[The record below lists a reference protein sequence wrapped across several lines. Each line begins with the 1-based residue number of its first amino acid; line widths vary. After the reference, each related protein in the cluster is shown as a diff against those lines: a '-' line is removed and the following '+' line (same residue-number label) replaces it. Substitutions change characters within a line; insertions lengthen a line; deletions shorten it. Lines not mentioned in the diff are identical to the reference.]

1 MVHGP
6 VAGMNV
12 RPVASI
18 QTRRID
24 EARSFTYLL
33 SRRATRMK
41 SRAKYLVGFVLF
53 AGAGM
58 TVRAQTPPVAPPVL
72 SGEGMM
78 VRVGELSTQLEADAK
93 HMRHLQAV
101 ARKEKDVIKLTCVN
115 DTLVQLKAK
124 QNLFDDSRRQFET
137 NVGTDAEAARPAF
150 NELSITS
157 SDVSN
162 LRAAA
167 EACVGVP
174 ELYKQE
180 SDVSVQHPDF
190 PDDPTL
196 DDPFEPDLEPPA
208 YASPFR

>member
-1 MVHGP
+1 MVHAGLLTMNIR
-6 VAGMNV
+6 VAT
-12 RPVASI
+12 SI
-18 QTRRID
+18 QGLRID
-24 EARSFTYLL
+24 AQSGLTYLL
-33 SRRATRMK
+33 LNRSTRMK
-41 SRAKYLVGFVLF
+41 SRAKYLVGFLLF

-58 TVRAQTPPVAPPVL
+58 TVRAQTAPPAPPVL
-72 SGEGMM
+72 SAAAMTE
-78 VRVGELSTQLEADAK
+78 RVGQLSAQLDADSK
-93 HMRHLQAV
+93 HMAHLQAV

-124 QNLFDDSRRQFET
+124 QNLFDDAQRQFET
-137 NVGTDAEAARPAF
+137 NVGTDAESARPAF
-150 NELSITS
+150 NDLTMTA

-180 SDVSVQHPDF
+180 SDVSVQHPDYQ
-190 PDDPTL
+190 DDPTL
-196 DDPFEPDLEPPA
+196 EDPFEPDLEPPA